1 MNKKNGGIFIKS
13 DDLKTIDSILKII
26 PSAVA
31 IFDKNMKYISVSDKW
46 YDETKMKPDVE
57 IIGKFHYEIVP
68 DIPLKWKLLH
78 QRCLNGEHLKS
89 DEDIFYRKDGTIE
102 WLKWEIIPWYDSFGV
117 GGIVMFIE
125 HITKSKEIENKLK
138 NTIQKLKVF
147 NVELHRF
154 CHIYAHDMKE
164 PVRTIYNFVE
174 ALDASIKNKSKDIQK
189 FMEYI
194 KHSSIYLNKL
204 ISDILTYLEV
214 NVIPVNIKHI
224 KLNDVLK
231 SVSII
236 LQEDLEKN
244 KASIIYG
251 NLPELYG
258 DKDLLCQLF
267 QNIISNAI
275 KYNESENPYIQISA
289 KDIGKHWIITLS
301 DNGIGIES
309 KYYKSIFEAFT
320 RLHSKSEYSGSGL
333 GLSHSKKIV
342 EIHKGRIWVRSQK
355 GVGSQFHVLL
365 PKLGPEYF

>member
-1 MNKKNGGIFIKS
+1 MYRNTNIF
-13 DDLKTIDSILKII
+13 LKPEDFKIIDVIFKII

-31 IFDKNMKYISVSDKW
+31 IFDKNMKYISVSNKW
-46 YDETKMKPDVE
+46 YEETKMNPEVDL
-57 IIGKFHYEIVP
+57 IGKFHYEVVP

-78 QRCLNGEHLKS
+78 QRCLNGEHLKCA
-89 DEDIFYRKDGTIE
+89 EDIFYRKDGSIE
-102 WLKWEIIPWYDSFGV
+102 WVKWEITPWYDSSGV

-125 HITKSKEIENKLK
+125 HLTERKEIENKLK
-138 NTIQKLKVF
+138 NTIQKLKIF

-164 PVRTIYNFVE
+164 PVRTIHNFVE
-174 ALDASIKNKSKDIQK
+174 ALDVTIKNKSYDVNK
-189 FMEYI
+189 FMGYI

-204 ISDILTYLEV
+204 ISDILTYLEI
-214 NVIPVNIKHI
+214 NVIPVNMKSIN
-224 KLNDVLK
+224 LNDVIN

-236 LQEDLEKN
+236 LKEELEKN
-244 KASIIYG
+244 NASIFCG
-251 NLPELYG
+251 NLPEIYG

-275 KYNESENPYIQISA
+275 KYNESKNPYVQISA

-309 KYYKSIFEAFT
+309 KYYKSIFDPFA
-320 RLHSKSEYSGSGL
+320 RLHSKTEYSGSGL

-342 EIHKGRIWVRSQK
+342 EIHKGKIWVRSK
-355 GVGSQFHVLL
+355 EGIGSQFHVLL
-365 PKLGPEYF
+365 PK